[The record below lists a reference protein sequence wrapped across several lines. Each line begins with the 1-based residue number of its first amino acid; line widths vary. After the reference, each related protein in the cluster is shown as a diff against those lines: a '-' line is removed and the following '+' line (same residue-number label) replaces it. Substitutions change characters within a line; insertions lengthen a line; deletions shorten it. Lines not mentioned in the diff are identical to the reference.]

1 MKIYLVG
8 GAVRDQIMGL
18 PVKDKDY
25 VVVGS
30 TFEEMI
36 KLGYKPVGKNFPVF
50 LHPKTHHEYAL
61 ARTERKVSKG
71 YKGFKVYTSKEVT
84 LEEDLKRRDL
94 TINAIAK
101 DARGQ
106 FIDPFHGIEDIK
118 NKVLRHVS
126 SAFVED
132 PIRVLRI
139 ARFSARFPQFK
150 IHPTTAAILK
160 QIVQNKEIEA
170 VASER
175 IWYELFI
182 GFSEK
187 KSYLMFEILHKCG
200 ALKLLLPEI
209 NYVKHKYSIRKS
221 FEYAFKAKYSPEVKA
236 ALFFMYLY
244 PLKTNSKFQE
254 EIYTKLSVPNVVKK
268 LTEKTISNLL
278 DLKQFKKLKPRQIL
292 DLIYKM
298 DLFRNPDTLLDVMK
312 IFEAFIS
319 SQPAQ
324 LKAAPITLKS
334 LNKYLRH
341 LNKLNLSLISQSE
354 RRLDIKDKIYG
365 ARLNQITKLI
375 QSP

>member
-30 TFEEMI
+30 TSEELV
-36 KLGYKPVGKNFPVF
+36 KLGYKPVGKDFPVF

-71 YKGFKVYTSKEVT
+71 YKGFKVYASKEVT

-106 FIDPFHGIEDIK
+106 FIDPFHGIQDIK

-139 ARFSARFPQFK
+139 ARFSARFHQFK
-150 IHPTTAAILK
+150 IHPETAAILK
-160 QIVQNKEIEA
+160 QIVKNKEIEA

-175 IWYELFI
+175 IWHELFV
-182 GFSEK
+182 GFSEE
-187 KSYLMFEILHKCG
+187 KSYLMFEVLHKCG
-200 ALKLLLPEI
+200 ALKLLLPEM
-209 NYVKHKYSIRKS
+209 NYVKHKKSIKKS
-221 FEYAFKAKYSPEVKA
+221 FEYALKSKYSTEIKA

-244 PLKTNSKFQE
+244 PLKVNSKLQK
-254 EIYTKLSVPNVVKK
+254 EIYIRLSVPTAVKK
-268 LTEKTISNLL
+268 LTEKTISNLS
-278 DLKQFKKLKPRQIL
+278 DLKQFKKLKPFQIL

-298 DLFRNPDTLLDVMK
+298 DLFRSPDSLLDVMQ
-312 IFEAFIS
+312 IIS
-319 SQPAQ
+319 
-324 LKAAPITLKS
+324 
-334 LNKYLRH
+334 
-341 LNKLNLSLISQSE
+341 
-354 RRLDIKDKIYG
+354 
-365 ARLNQITKLI
+365 
-375 QSP
+375 

>member
-18 PVKDKDY
+18 SVKDKDY

-30 TFEEMI
+30 TSEEMV
-36 KLGYKPVGKNFPVF
+36 KLGYKPVGKDFPVF

-71 YKGFKVYTSKEVT
+71 YKGFKVYASKEVT

-101 DARGQ
+101 DTKGQ
-106 FIDPFHGIEDIK
+106 FFDPFQGIQDIK

-126 SAFVED
+126 PAFVED

-139 ARFSARFPQFK
+139 ARFSARFHQFK
-150 IHPTTAAILK
+150 IHPKTELILK
-160 QIVQNKEIEA
+160 QIVKNKEIEA

-175 IWYELFI
+175 IWHEFSV

-187 KSYLMFEILHKCG
+187 KSYLMFEVLHRCG
-200 ALKLLLPEI
+200 ALKLLLPEM
-209 NYVKHKYSIRKS
+209 NYVKHKNSMKKS
-221 FEYAFKAKYSPEVKA
+221 FKYAAKSKYSAEIKA

-244 PLKTNSKFQE
+244 PIKANIKLQE
-254 EIYTKLSVPNVVKK
+254 KIYTRLSVPNAVKK
-268 LTEKTISNLL
+268 LTEKTILNLS
-278 DLKQFKKLKPRQIL
+278 DLKQFKKLKSRQIL

-298 DLFRNPDTLLDVMK
+298 DLFRNPDMLLDVIK
-312 IFEAFIS
+312 VFEAFIKGQS
-319 SQPAQ
+319 IQFKSAST
-324 LKAAPITLKS
+324 TLKIMQ
-334 LNKYLRH
+334 KYLKQ
-341 LNKLNLSLISQSE
+341 LNKLNLSSISQNK
-354 RRLDIKDKIYG
+354 RGLDIKDAVYD
-365 ARLNQITKLI
+365 ARLQVLTKLI
-375 QSP
+375 

>member
-18 PVKDKDY
+18 SVKDKDY

-30 TFEEMI
+30 TSEEMV
-36 KLGYKPVGKNFPVF
+36 KLGYKPVGKDFPVF

-61 ARTERKVSKG
+61 ARTERKISKG
-71 YKGFKVYTSKEVT
+71 YKGFKVYASKEVT

-106 FIDPFHGIEDIK
+106 FFDPFHGIQDIK

-139 ARFSARFPQFK
+139 ARFSARFHQFK
-150 IHPTTAAILK
+150 IHPKTEAILK
-160 QIVQNKEIEA
+160 QIVKNKEIEA

-175 IWYELFI
+175 IWHELFV

-187 KSYLMFEILHKCG
+187 KSYLMLEVLHKCG
-200 ALKLLLPEI
+200 ALKLLLPEM
-209 NYVKHKYSIRKS
+209 NYVKHKHSIKKS
-221 FEYAFKAKYSPEVKA
+221 FEYAFKSKHSPEIKA

-244 PLKTNSKFQE
+244 PLKRNSKLQE
-254 EIYTKLSVPNVVKK
+254 EIYTRLSVPNAVKK
-268 LTEKTISNLL
+268 LTEKTITNLS

-298 DLFRNPDTLLDVMK
+298 DLFRNPDMLLDVMK
-312 IFEAFIS
+312 IFEAYIS
-319 SQPAQ
+319 SQSTQ
-324 LKAAPITLKS
+324 LRTASTILKS
-334 LNKYLRH
+334 LKKYLKY
-341 LNKLNLSLISQSE
+341 LNKLNLSSISQNK
-354 RRLDIKDKIYG
+354 RGLDIKDAIYE
-365 ARLNQITKLI
+365 ARLQVLTKLI
-375 QSP
+375 

>member
-18 PVKDKDY
+18 SVKDKDY

-30 TFEEMI
+30 TSEEMV
-36 KLGYKPVGKNFPVF
+36 KLGYKPVGKDFPVF

-71 YKGFKVYTSKEVT
+71 YKGFKVYASKEVT

-101 DARGQ
+101 DTRGQ
-106 FIDPFHGIEDIK
+106 FFDPFQGIKDIN

-126 SAFVED
+126 PAFVED

-139 ARFSARFPQFK
+139 ARFSARFHQFK
-150 IHPTTAAILK
+150 IHPKTELILK
-160 QIVQNKEIEA
+160 QIVKNKEIEA

-175 IWYELFI
+175 IWHELSV

-187 KSYLMFEILHKCG
+187 KSYLMFEVLHRCG
-200 ALKLLLPEI
+200 ALKLLLPEM
-209 NYVKHKYSIRKS
+209 NYVKHKNSMKKS
-221 FEYAFKAKYSPEVKA
+221 FEYAAKSNYSAEIKA

-244 PLKTNSKFQE
+244 PIKANIKLQE
-254 EIYTKLSVPNVVKK
+254 KIYTRLSVPNAVKK
-268 LTEKTISNLL
+268 LTEKTILNLS

-298 DLFRNPDTLLDVMK
+298 DLFRNPDMLLDVIK
-312 IFEAFIS
+312 VFEAYIKGQS
-319 SQPAQ
+319 IQYKSAST
-324 LKAAPITLKS
+324 TLKIMQ
-334 LNKYLRH
+334 KYLKQ
-341 LNKLNLSLISQSE
+341 LNKLNLSSISKNK
-354 RRLDIKDKIYG
+354 RGLDIKDAVYD
-365 ARLNQITKLI
+365 ARLQVLTKLI
-375 QSP
+375 

>member
-18 PVKDKDY
+18 AVKDKDY

-30 TFEEMI
+30 TFKEMV
-36 KLGYKPVGKNFPVF
+36 KLGYKPIGKDFPVF
-50 LHPKTHHEYAL
+50 LHPKTHNEYAL
-61 ARTERKVSKG
+61 ARTERKVSRG
-71 YKGFKVYTSKEVT
+71 YKGFRIYASKEVT

-106 FIDPFHGIEDIK
+106 FIDPFHGIKDIK

-139 ARFSARFPQFK
+139 ARFSARFHQFK
-150 IHPTTAAILK
+150 IHPKTESILK
-160 QIVQNKEIEA
+160 QIVRNKEIEA

-175 IWYELFI
+175 IWHELFV

-187 KSYLMFEILHKCG
+187 KSYLMIEVLHKCG
-200 ALKLLLPEI
+200 ALKLLLPEM
-209 NYVKHKYSIRKS
+209 NYIKHKHSIKKS
-221 FEYAFKAKYSPEVKA
+221 FEYALKSKYSPEIKA

-244 PLKTNSKFQE
+244 PLRLNGSLEE
-254 EIYTKLSVPNVVKK
+254 EIYTRLSVPNAVKK
-268 LTEKTISNLL
+268 LTQKTISNLS
-278 DLKQFKKLKPRQIL
+278 DLKEFKKLKSRQIL

-298 DLFRNPDTLLDVMK
+298 DLFRNPDTFSDMMK

-324 LKAAPITLKS
+324 LKTAQTTLKS
-334 LNKYLRH
+334 LKKYLKH
-341 LNKLNLSLISQSE
+341 LNKLNLASISQNKHG
-354 RRLDIKDKIYG
+354 LDIKDAIYE
-365 ARLNQITKLI
+365 ARLEVLKKLI
-375 QSP
+375 

>member
-18 PVKDKDY
+18 SVKDKDY

-30 TFEEMI
+30 TSEEMV
-36 KLGYKPVGKNFPVF
+36 KLGYKPVGKDFPVF

-71 YKGFKVYTSKEVT
+71 YKGFKVYASKEVT

-101 DARGQ
+101 DTKGQ
-106 FIDPFHGIEDIK
+106 FFDPFQGIKDIK

-126 SAFVED
+126 PAFVED

-139 ARFSARFPQFK
+139 ARFSARFHQFK
-150 IHPTTAAILK
+150 IHPKTEFILK
-160 QIVQNKEIEA
+160 QIVKNKEIEA
-170 VASER
+170 LASER
-175 IWYELFI
+175 IWHEFSV

-187 KSYLMFEILHKCG
+187 KSYLMFEVLHRCG
-200 ALKLLLPEI
+200 ALKLLLPEM
-209 NYVKHKYSIRKS
+209 NYVKHKNSMKKS
-221 FEYAFKAKYSPEVKA
+221 FEYAAKSKYSAEIKA

-244 PLKTNSKFQE
+244 PVKANIKLQE
-254 EIYTKLSVPNVVKK
+254 KIYTRLSVPNAVKK
-268 LTEKTISNLL
+268 LTEKTILNLS

-298 DLFRNPDTLLDVMK
+298 DLFRNPDMLLDVIK
-312 IFEAFIS
+312 VFEAFIKGQS
-319 SQPAQ
+319 IQYKSAST
-324 LKAAPITLKS
+324 TLKIMQ
-334 LNKYLRH
+334 KYLKQ
-341 LNKLNLSLISQSE
+341 LNKLNLSSISQNK
-354 RRLDIKDKIYG
+354 RGLDIKDAVYD
-365 ARLNQITKLI
+365 ARLQVLTKLV
-375 QSP
+375 

>member
-18 PVKDKDY
+18 SVKDKDY

-30 TFEEMI
+30 TFKEMV
-36 KLGYKPVGKNFPVF
+36 KLGYKPIGKDFPVF
-50 LHPKTHHEYAL
+50 LHPKTHNEYAL
-61 ARTERKVSKG
+61 ARTERKVSRG
-71 YKGFKVYTSKEVT
+71 YKGFRIYASKEVT

-106 FIDPFHGIEDIK
+106 FIDPFHGIKDIK

-139 ARFSARFPQFK
+139 ARFSARFHQFK
-150 IHPTTAAILK
+150 IHPKTESILK
-160 QIVQNKEIEA
+160 QIVRNKEIEA

-175 IWYELFI
+175 IWHELFV

-187 KSYLMFEILHKCG
+187 KSYLMIEVLHKCG
-200 ALKLLLPEI
+200 ALKLLLPEM
-209 NYVKHKYSIRKS
+209 NYIKHKHSIKKS
-221 FEYAFKAKYSPEVKA
+221 FEYALKSKYSPEIKA

-244 PLKTNSKFQE
+244 PLRLNGSLEE
-254 EIYTKLSVPNVVKK
+254 EIYTRLSVPNAVKK
-268 LTEKTISNLL
+268 LTQKTISNLS
-278 DLKQFKKLKPRQIL
+278 DLKEFKKLKSRQIL

-298 DLFRNPDTLLDVMK
+298 DLFRNPDTFSDMMK

-324 LKAAPITLKS
+324 LKTAQITFKS
-334 LNKYLRH
+334 LKKYLKH
-341 LNKLNLSLISQSE
+341 LNKLNLASISQNKHG
-354 RRLDIKDKIYG
+354 LDIKDAIYE
-365 ARLNQITKLI
+365 ARLEVLKKLI
-375 QSP
+375 

>member
-18 PVKDKDY
+18 SVKDKDY

-30 TFEEMI
+30 TSEEMV
-36 KLGYKPVGKNFPVF
+36 KLGYKPVGKDFPVF

-71 YKGFKVYTSKEVT
+71 YKGFKVYASKEVT

-101 DARGQ
+101 DTKGQ
-106 FIDPFHGIEDIK
+106 FFDPFQGIKDIK

-126 SAFVED
+126 PAFVED

-139 ARFSARFPQFK
+139 ARFSARFHQFK
-150 IHPTTAAILK
+150 IHPKTELILK
-160 QIVQNKEIEA
+160 QIVKNKEIEA

-175 IWYELFI
+175 IWHEFSV

-187 KSYLMFEILHKCG
+187 KSYLMFEVLHRCG
-200 ALKLLLPEI
+200 ALKLLLPEM
-209 NYVKHKYSIRKS
+209 NYVKHKNSMKKS
-221 FEYAFKAKYSPEVKA
+221 FKYAAKSKYSAEIKA

-244 PLKTNSKFQE
+244 PIKANIKLQE
-254 EIYTKLSVPNVVKK
+254 KIYTRLSVPNAVKK
-268 LTEKTISNLL
+268 LTEKTILNLS

-298 DLFRNPDTLLDVMK
+298 DLFRNPDMLLDVIK
-312 IFEAFIS
+312 VFEAFIKGQS
-319 SQPAQ
+319 IQYKSAST
-324 LKAAPITLKS
+324 TLKIMQ
-334 LNKYLRH
+334 KYLKQ
-341 LNKLNLSLISQSE
+341 LNKLNLSSISQNKSG
-354 RRLDIKDKIYG
+354 LDIKDAVYD
-365 ARLNQITKLI
+365 ARLQVLTKLI
-375 QSP
+375 

>member
-18 PVKDKDY
+18 SVKDKDY

-30 TFEEMI
+30 TSEEMV
-36 KLGYKPVGKNFPVF
+36 KLGYKPVGKDFPVF

-61 ARTERKVSKG
+61 ARTERKISKG
-71 YKGFKVYTSKEVT
+71 YKGFKVYASKEVT

-106 FIDPFHGIEDIK
+106 FFDPFHGIQDIK

-139 ARFSARFPQFK
+139 ARFSARFHQFK
-150 IHPTTAAILK
+150 IHPKTEAILK
-160 QIVQNKEIEA
+160 QIVKNKEIES

-175 IWYELFI
+175 IWHELFV

-187 KSYLMFEILHKCG
+187 KTYLMLEVLHKCG
-200 ALKLLLPEI
+200 ALKLLLPEM
-209 NYVKHKYSIRKS
+209 NYAKHKNSIKKS
-221 FEYAFKAKYSPEVKA
+221 FEYAFKSKHSPEIKA

-244 PLKTNSKFQE
+244 PLKVNSKIQE
-254 EIYTKLSVPNVVKK
+254 EIYTRLSVPNAVKK
-268 LTEKTISNLL
+268 LTEKTVANLS

-298 DLFRNPDTLLDVMK
+298 DLFRNPDMLLDVMK

-319 SQPAQ
+319 SQSNQ
-324 LKAAPITLKS
+324 LRTASTILKS
-334 LNKYLRH
+334 LKKFLKH
-341 LNKLNLSLISQSE
+341 LNKLNLSSISQNK
-354 RRLDIKDKIYG
+354 RGLDIKDAIYE
-365 ARLNQITKLI
+365 ARLQVLTKLI
-375 QSP
+375 